1 MLFRSILSGAERG
14 PKRSAVL
21 LNAGAALY
29 IGGRAD
35 TMRDGVALAG
45 ELIDSGRALETL
57 EKLIAASNLP
67 EEAET

>member
-1 MLFRSILSGAERG
+1 M
-14 PKRSAVL
+14 L
-21 LNAGAALY
+21 LNAGASLY
-29 IGGRAD
+29 IGGKAD
-35 TMRDGVALAG
+35 TMQDGVVLAG